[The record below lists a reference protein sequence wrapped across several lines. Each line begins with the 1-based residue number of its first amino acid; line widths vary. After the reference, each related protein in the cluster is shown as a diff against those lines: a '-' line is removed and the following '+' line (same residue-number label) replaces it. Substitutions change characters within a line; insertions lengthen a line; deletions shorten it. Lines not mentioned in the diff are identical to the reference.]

1 VIFQKGSR
9 VTGTVLAVQFFENQS
24 VILKNIYL
32 CVSDLM
38 MRWMESP
45 PTLFWK
51 KLILILK
58 WWCR

>member
-1 VIFQKGSR
+1 LVIFQKGSR

-38 MRWMESP
+38 MR
-45 PTLFWK
+45 
-51 KLILILK
+51 
-58 WWCR
+58 